1 MSNFTTELEAVNT
14 MLSAVGSQPVSSLDA
29 GAEVAIA
36 KNILRETRREV
47 LSRGWSFN
55 YETEVKLTPVG
66 DQVVL
71 AETVLRIDGSTGH
84 NSNLDLVQ
92 RGTLLYD
99 RKGHTYT
106 ITDTVTVDII
116 YNLEW
121 TLLPEVARRY
131 IMIRSARV
139 FADRVVGYGPQH
151 NFTLADEYQALTD
164 LKDAEGDTADHNYLT
179 GNNDVYRVVARQSV
193 SRKIRY

>member
-14 MLSAVGSQPVSSLDA
+14 MLSAVGSQPVNSLDA

-55 YETEVKLTPVG
+55 YETEVKLTPVN
-66 DQVVL
+66 DEIVL
-71 AETVLRIDGSTGH
+71 AENVLRIDGSAGH

-92 RGTLLYD
+92 RGTRLYD
-99 RKGHTYT
+99 RKGHTYA
-106 ITDTVTVDII
+106 ITAPVTVDII

-121 TLLPEVARRY
+121 SLLPEVARRY
-131 IMIRSARV
+131 IMIRSTRV
-139 FADRVVGYGPQH
+139 FADRVIGYGPQH
-151 NFTLADEYQALTD
+151 TYTMTDEFQALTD
-164 LKDAEGDTADHNYLT
+164 LKDAEGDIADFNYLT
-179 GNNDVYRVVARQSV
+179 GNNDVYRVVRRQSV